1 MAAELDEEEVEEVE
15 EVEARDRAE
24 QGASRPLFN
33 SLPEPTSKEGH
44 FLASEKDVNKFDKIT
59 ADAQGQCIKAVVRL
73 FIMKGKRILQY
84 FRLRFDA

>member
-1 MAAELDEEEVEEVE
+1 MAAELDDEDVEEVE
-15 EVEARDRAE
+15 VRDQSE

-44 FLASEKDVNKFDKIT
+44 YLASEKDVNKFDKIT

-73 FIMKGKRILQY
+73 FIMKGNRIII
-84 FRLRFDA
+84 FFFVFGR